1 MWKIL
6 KAEVAENWYVLII
19 PYIIVVLPIA
29 INISKGWPTAEFDLR
44 GIQVMMAVAIA
55 LILLVKMPRLFK
67 EQKDR
72 IHAMLPLSRRA
83 LAASRFLF
91 PCVIWASFLC
101 IFWLGTS
108 TVNPYRQDL
117 IIWQT
122 LSLTGFVLLGA
133 PLPLIYRD
141 LVFCINRKYQKFILP
156 IVYFLLP
163 LAVYIVFYLCFST
176 RIPYFDFL
184 KHVEPYQL
192 KYGAVASTQ
201 AAAFWFILCGLGFSF
216 LCMLL
221 FTMRKEYLR

>member
-108 TVNPYRQDL
+108 MVRPYLQDL
-117 IIWQT
+117 IIWQV

-133 PLPLIYRD
+133 SLPLIYRD
-141 LVFCINRKYQKFILP
+141 LVFCIPRKYQKFLLP
-156 IVYFLLP
+156 VFYFLLP
-163 LAVYIVFYLCFST
+163 MAVYIVFYLFFST

-184 KHVEPYQL
+184 KQVEPYQL
-192 KYGAVASTQ
+192 KYAAISSTQ
-201 AAAFWFILCGLGFSF
+201 AAAFWFIFFGLVFICTS
-216 LCMLL
+216 LLL
-221 FTMRKEYLR
+221 FRLRKEYLR